1 MKAFELIKTDYQFNH
16 LDESS
21 EFKEYIDYVFEGKN
35 TIYLV
40 FKKGYKGFRNPKN
53 HMRKYYK
60 NKGWTKVKF
69 LKQ

>member
-1 MKAFELIKTDYQFNH
+1 MKAFELTKTDYEFNH

-40 FKKGYKGFRNPKN
+40 FKKEHKGFKNPKS
-53 HMRKYYK
+53 HIVSYYMK
-60 NKGWTKVKF
+60 RGWLKVKF
-69 LKQ
+69 FKQ

>member
-1 MKAFELIKTDYQFNH
+1 MKAFELAKTDYKFNH

-21 EFKEYIDYVFEGKN
+21 EFKEYIDYVFMGKN

-40 FKKGYKGFRNPKN
+40 FKKDHKGFKNPKS
-53 HMRKYYK
+53 HITKYYK
-60 NKGWTKVKF
+60 KLGWVKVKF

>member
-1 MKAFELIKTDYQFNH
+1 MKAFELTKTDYQFNH

-40 FKKGYKGFRNPKN
+40 FKKGWKEFKNPKS
-53 HMRKYYK
+53 HMAKYYK
-60 NKGWTKVKF
+60 NKGWVKVKF
-69 LKQ
+69 LKK

>member
-1 MKAFELIKTDYQFNH
+1 MNAFELIKTHYEFNH

-40 FKKGYKGFRNPKN
+40 FKKGNKGFKNPKS
-53 HMRKYYK
+53 HITKYYK
-60 NKGWTKVKF
+60 SRGWMKVKF
-69 LKQ
+69 FKQ